1 MKFRS
6 DFVTNSSSS
15 SYSVTVGLVLKDG
28 TNINYEFAAPQD
40 DAGDCGNVD
49 LNMRSIGRMNTA
61 KTIEQLISMLQKAV
75 EYEKPYFDE
84 EDEDDEYDFTENKD
98 DLYETG
104 SDGED
109 EYKIPIYYIGLDS
122 RKSFEEKVKSLGIQP
137 SDIAKVYMQG
147 SYYGDGEFVKDEQQD
162 LYKKCYGEPCYGSL
176 SITERKE
183 LDFDT
188 GKVSHYIDSKLI
200 PDD

>member
-61 KTIEQLISMLQKAV
+61 KTIEQLISMLPV
-75 EYEKPYFDE
+75 
-84 EDEDDEYDFTENKD
+84 
-98 DLYETG
+98 
-104 SDGED
+104 
-109 EYKIPIYYIGLDS
+109 
-122 RKSFEEKVKSLGIQP
+122 
-137 SDIAKVYMQG
+137 
-147 SYYGDGEFVKDEQQD
+147 SYTHLTLPTKRIV
-162 LYKKCYGEPCYGSL
+162 
-176 SITERKE
+176 
-183 LDFDT
+183 
-188 GKVSHYIDSKLI
+188 
-200 PDD
+200 

>member
-1 MKFRS
+1 
-6 DFVTNSSSS
+6 
-15 SYSVTVGLVLKDG
+15 
-28 TNINYEFAAPQD
+28 
-40 DAGDCGNVD
+40 
-49 LNMRSIGRMNTA
+49 MRSIGRMNTA

-109 EYKIPIYYIGLDS
+109 EFKMPIYYIGLDS

-162 LYKKCYGEPCYGSL
+162 LYKKCYRSQSCQVRL
-176 SITERKE
+176 
-183 LDFDT
+183 L
-188 GKVSHYIDSKLI
+188 
-200 PDD
+200 